1 MQILKIDNLDRD
13 WTCVIQ
19 FDIEND
25 ICTLNQIIILQE
37 IKGSMGECLNAR
49 YFPIEWCFCAA
60 GPTFGGSGQ
69 AGQGGPFV
77 PSLPASTH
85 HAKAI

>member
-1 MQILKIDNLDRD
+1 MGIGLVCYNSTSKTIY
-13 WTCVIQ
+13 VHI
-19 FDIEND
+19 
-25 ICTLNQIIILQE
+25 NQIIVLRE
-37 IKGSMGECLNAR
+37 IKGSKGECLNAR